1 MKATLESQS
10 SKEKKAGV
18 FLVDDHGVV
27 HFGVK
32 MLVDGESSLAWRGGA
47 REPAEAL
54 RLISASPPDLL
65 VLDLV
70 LGGRD
75 RLDLLGE
82 LRAAAPDTKILVYSS
97 LPEATYGARVFRMGA
112 WAFVAKSGDF
122 EELRQAL
129 LRVAAGGIWAS
140 PELLREVSGAG
151 KSPGGKKQADGVAGL
166 SDRELHVFRL
176 LGQGMRP
183 RSIADELSLSV
194 KTIHTYCERLKEK
207 LACNSLEILQKLAA
221 EEREW

>member
-1 MKATLESQS
+1 MQDSLKNKPVTD
-10 SKEKKAGV
+10 KKSGV

-32 MLVDGESSLAWRGGA
+32 MLVDEESSLVWRGGA
-47 REPAEAL
+47 KQPGEAL
-54 RLISASPPDLL
+54 RVVAASPPDLL

-97 LPEATYGARVFRMGA
+97 LPETTYGARVFRMGA

-129 LRVAAGGIWAS
+129 LHVSAGGIWAS
-140 PELLREVSGAG
+140 PGLLREVSGAG
-151 KSPGGKKQADGVAGL
+151 KPPGGKKQASGSAGL

-183 RSIADELSLSV
+183 RSIAEELSLSV

-207 LACNSLEILQKLAA
+207 LSCNSLEILQKLAA